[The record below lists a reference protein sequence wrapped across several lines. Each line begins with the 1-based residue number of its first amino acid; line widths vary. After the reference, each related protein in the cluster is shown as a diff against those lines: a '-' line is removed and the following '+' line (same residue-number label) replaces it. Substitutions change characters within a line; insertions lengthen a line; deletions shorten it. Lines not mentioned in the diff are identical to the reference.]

1 MRAGW
6 VKTTLSILGW
16 VALPTGGV
24 QAEPLDLADT
34 TPRWIEVRF
43 EVSPEDAPG
52 RLDGEWS
59 AARPAFLEPTTE
71 PGQIRIRVPAD
82 EIEAHLLATGT
93 QAVPGT
99 FSEFVWQIE
108 ATTGHVVHAELSGRV
123 RQPISLGLVRSTA
136 EVAIRAEM
144 TTRQMGGFRPRTRL
158 FGQSTHGF
166 CESRQDAQD
175 CTLVPSRPLDPQ
187 SGYVNAVGSVT
198 ARIPLAS
205 RRVFSPLGEARFSER
220 TASRAETAGFGPSS
234 QNAVCSGS
242 LAGACGSDLGGR
254 HDEQGEERQES

>member
-1 MRAGW
+1 VRAGW
-6 VKTTLSILGW
+6 AKTGLSILGW
-16 VALPTGGV
+16 VALLTGGV
-24 QAEPLDLADT
+24 QAEPLDLADA

-52 RLDGEWS
+52 RLDGQWS
-59 AARPAFLEPTTE
+59 PARPAFLEPATE
-71 PGQIRIRVPAD
+71 PGQLRIRVPAD

-108 ATTGHVVHAELSGRV
+108 AATGHVVLAELSGRV

-136 EVAIRAEM
+136 EVAIRVEM

-158 FGQSTHGF
+158 FGQPTHGF
-166 CESRQDAQD
+166 CASRRDARD
-175 CTLVPSRPLDPQ
+175 CTLVPTRPIDPR
-187 SGYVNAVGSVT
+187 SGYVNAVGSVM

-220 TASRAETAGFGPSS
+220 SASGTETAGFGPSS
-234 QNAVCSGS
+234 KDAVCSVS
-242 LAGACGSDLGGR
+242 LSGACGSDLGGS
-254 HDEQGEERQES
+254 HDEQSEGRQG